1 MTPTLLQLF
10 LALSFYRKIY
20 PVYKFSWHMI
30 EITFKVLNLLQN
42 SEHLILKI
50 VEFALCSVS
59 ARYIRRFTRQYFH
72 QFKIKKIR
80 D

>member
-30 EITFKVLNLLQN
+30 EITFKVLNLFQK
-42 SEHLILKI
+42 SQHLIFQWNMCFGICIMQRKYKI
-50 VEFALCSVS
+50 
-59 ARYIRRFTRQYFH
+59 H
-72 QFKIKKIR
+72 QEIHSTVFPPV
-80 D
+80 

>member
-10 LALSFYRKIY
+10 HALSFYRKIY

-42 SEHLILKI
+42 SEHLILQWKM
-50 VEFALCSVS
+50 CSGICS
-59 ARYIRRFTRQYFH
+59 MQRKYKTH
-72 QFKIKKIR
+72 QEIHPTVFPPV
-80 D
+80 